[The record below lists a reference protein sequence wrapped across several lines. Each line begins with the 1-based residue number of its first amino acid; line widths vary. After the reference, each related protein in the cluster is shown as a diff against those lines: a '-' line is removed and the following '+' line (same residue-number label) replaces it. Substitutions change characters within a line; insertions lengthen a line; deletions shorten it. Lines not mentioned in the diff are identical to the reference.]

1 MSFKE
6 QLSDDMKQT
15 FLNTDEF
22 AQGIKYSISGGSEK
36 DIKAIV
42 VFKEL
47 EVAGENN
54 GRSLKNQAEVY
65 IPKDEEIS
73 VTVINKQNDRI
84 TINDSEGIERKARIV
99 DIITQDE
106 GMFHLLVG
114 W

>member
-1 MSFKE
+1 
-6 QLSDDMKQT
+6 MKQV

-22 AQGIKYSISGGSEK
+22 ADEIEYASSGVLPKE
-36 DIKAIV
+36 IKAIV

-47 EVAGENN
+47 ELTGENN
-54 GRSLKNQAEVY
+54 GRAIKNQAEIY
-65 IPKDEEIS
+65 ILKDEDDG
-73 VTVINKQNDRI
+73 VLQINKQNDRI
-84 TINDSEGIERKARIV
+84 TFNDSEGIERRGRIV

>member
-6 QLSDDMKQT
+6 QLSDDMKQI

-22 AQGIKYSISGGSEK
+22 AQEINYAISGTSEK

-54 GRSLKNQAEVY
+54 GRSLKNQAEIY
-65 IPKDEEIS
+65 ISKDEEIDI
-73 VTVINKQNDRI
+73 TAINKRNDRI
-84 TINDSEGIERKARIV
+84 TLDDSEGIERKARIV
-99 DIITQDE
+99 DVIAQDE